1 MKYFSIKPRIHFL
14 QLKKLYEVLPQQYP
28 DCPED
33 VTFEMQRTEVPL
45 PKPCLSDWSS
55 RHSQPLLW
63 GEAGKLGPPGS
74 VGWITQ
80 QLQMDTTSPFFPPSG
95 FGLQIR
101 LPQLPGQ
108 DCLSSEAF
116 SLYFGLSP
124 CPSQDLQNI
133 HNTSCQECY
142 ISLSLSKYDWLAK
155 IKAKLMISSKGT

>member
-14 QLKKLYEVLPQQYP
+14 QLKKLYEILPQQYP

-80 QLQMDTTSPFFPPSG
+80 QLQMDTTSPFFPHLDLGYRLDCPNCQDKTACLVKPSAYTLG
-95 FGLQIR
+95 YH
-101 LPQLPGQ
+101 
-108 DCLSSEAF
+108 CA
-116 SLYFGLSP
+116 
-124 CPSQDLQNI
+124 
-133 HNTSCQECY
+133 
-142 ISLSLSKYDWLAK
+142 LAK
-155 IKAKLMISSKGT
+155 TFKIFTIQAVRSATFPCHFLSMTD